1 MQREGL
7 TNWAQKLHNVG
18 MIANAV
24 RFTID
29 CKTYCLQKETPQL
42 RLQLTEFE
50 QKFNALLK
58 SCLLCLRKIQ
68 NLNRNIATVG
78 DYVKFSWDVSKI
90 PYTEQYFYVFSIHW
104 NFNKHYLRL
113 YSMINFACCIFEYCN
128 EQRLF
133 QFQCTKEHS

>member
-1 MQREGL
+1 MLCTKQVREKEAMQREGF
-7 TNWAQKLHNVG
+7 TNWAQKLHKIG

-29 CKTYCLQKETPQL
+29 CKTYCLKKETPQL
-42 RLQLTEFE
+42 RLQLSGFE

-78 DYVKFSWDVSKI
+78 DYVQFSWDVSKI
-90 PYTEQYFYVFSIHW
+90 PYTEQYFYVFSIHTEILISIICGYIQW
-104 NFNKHYLRL
+104 
-113 YSMINFACCIFEYCN
+113 
-128 EQRLF
+128 
-133 QFQCTKEHS
+133 

>member
-1 MQREGL
+1 
-7 TNWAQKLHNVG
+7 

-29 CKTYCLQKETPQL
+29 CKTYCLKKETPQL
-42 RLQLTEFE
+42 RLQLSGFE

-78 DYVKFSWDVSKI
+78 DYVQFSWDVSKI
-90 PYTEQYFYVFSIHW
+90 PYTGQYFYVFSIHTEILISIICG
-104 NFNKHYLRL
+104 Y
-113 YSMINFACCIFEYCN
+113 I
-128 EQRLF
+128 Q
-133 QFQCTKEHS
+133 

>member
-1 MQREGL
+1 MQREGF
-7 TNWAQKLHNVG
+7 TNWAQKLHKIG

-29 CKTYCLQKETPQL
+29 CKTYCLKKETPQL
-42 RLQLTEFE
+42 RLQLSGFE

-78 DYVKFSWDVSKI
+78 DYVQFSWDVSKI
-90 PYTEQYFYVFSIHW
+90 PYTEQYFYVFSIHTEILISIICGYIQW
-104 NFNKHYLRL
+104 
-113 YSMINFACCIFEYCN
+113 
-128 EQRLF
+128 
-133 QFQCTKEHS
+133 